1 VRKRAVALK
10 TPAKT
15 PHIQQL
21 TTLLE
26 SVRAAALAADDAQ
39 PSWSSEP
46 DDWVRHGRASPIHQ
60 AVVPFPGTSQQPDTL
75 RKSRR
80 HATKVTSARPS
91 DPSRGTRKTSGDRA
105 STGGPQSSKPGLP
118 ILADVAQPQQATHGE
133 PQAPVANASVG
144 AIDTQKLAGNLVRL
158 IEEGG
163 KALAA
168 YLKPRHQARV
178 NLDQMEYMVEV
189 VKTLGAVAGCW
200 FRKPQRVLEL
210 QASIGRD
217 HVDLW
222 SAMAKRALGGQTH
235 GVAIFDAKDRRFA
248 DPEWSSHQFF
258 CFLKQSY
265 LLNAR
270 WISCLVNDADG
281 LDPHTR
287 MKADFYI
294 RQFVDAMSPSNF
306 LLGNPEL
313 LRETWKSNADN
324 LVHGMRAFAEDI
336 ETGNGLLK
344 IRQTDTSFFAVG
356 RNLATTPGKVI
367 YQNDLMQLIQY
378 APTTVTVRKRPI
390 LIVPP
395 WINKYYILDLASE
408 KSFIKWCVDQG
419 LTTFVISWVNP
430 CANLAAK
437 TFDDY
442 MRDGPLEALDVIA
455 GATGE
460 ETVDTIG
467 YCIGGTLLAVTLAY
481 LATKGDDRVPSATL
495 LTTQVDFSLAGE
507 LMVFIDE
514 GQIRMIER
522 RMREAGVLEA
532 QAMSMVFN
540 MLRANDLIWPYVIE
554 NYLKGKKP
562 APFDVLYW
570 NADSTRM
577 PAANHS
583 FYLRNFYL
591 ENRLAK
597 GELIIAGERI
607 DLGRV
612 AVPIYS
618 LATRED
624 HVAPA
629 KSVFLGSKSF
639 GHPMHFVLAGSGHI
653 AGVINPPYKRKYSYW
668 TGAPAV
674 GRFEDWLAGAEE
686 HPGSWWPDWLDWLMR
701 HSAAQ
706 VPARLPGGGKFQPL
720 EEAPGSY
727 VQGRN

>member
-1 VRKRAVALK
+1 M
-10 TPAKT
+10 
-15 PHIQQL
+15 
-21 TTLLE
+21 
-26 SVRAAALAADDAQ
+26 RAARSALDEVQ
-39 PSWSSEP
+39 HSWSSEP
-46 DDWVRHGRASPIHQ
+46 DDWVRHGRVSPIHQ
-60 AVVPFPGTSQQPDTL
+60 PVVSFPGASKQPDTD
-75 RKSRR
+75 RKSR
-80 HATKVTSARPS
+80 HGAKVTSARPS
-91 DPSRGTRKTSGDRA
+91 GPTRGRRKTPGDRT
-105 STGGPQSSKPGLP
+105 STGVPRSSKPDLP
-118 ILADVAQPQQATHGE
+118 ILADVAQPHQAAHIE
-133 PQAPVANASVG
+133 PQGSVANASVRTVDSEKF
-144 AIDTQKLAGNLVRL
+144 AINLMRL
-158 IEEGG
+158 VEEGG

-168 YLKPRHQARV
+168 YLRPRRQGRFK
-178 NLDQMEYMVEV
+178 LDQMEYMMEV
-189 VKTLGAVAGCW
+189 VKTLGDVAGCW
-200 FRKPQRVLEL
+200 FRKPQRALAL
-210 QASIGRD
+210 QARIGRD

-222 SAMAKRALGGQTH
+222 TAMTRRALGGQIREAVISD
-235 GVAIFDAKDRRFA
+235 GKDRRFA
-248 DPEWSSHQFF
+248 DPEWSSEPFF
-258 CFLKQSY
+258 CFLRQSY

-270 WISCLVNDADG
+270 WLNCLVNDADG

-287 MKADFYI
+287 MKADFYV

-313 LRETWKSNADN
+313 LRETFKSNADN
-324 LVHGMRAFAEDI
+324 LVHGLRAFAEDI
-336 ETGNGLLK
+336 ETGDGLLK
-344 IRQTDTSFFAVG
+344 IRQTDTSSFEVG

-395 WINKYYILDLASE
+395 WINKYYILDLAPE

-430 CANLAAK
+430 CARFAAK

-442 MRDGPLEALDVIA
+442 MREGPLEALNVIA

-467 YCIGGTLLAVTLAY
+467 YCIGGTLLAVMLAY
-481 LATKGDDRVPSATL
+481 LAAKGDERVACATL
-495 LTTQVDFSLAGE
+495 FTTQIDFSLAGE

-514 GQIRMIER
+514 SQIQAIER
-522 RMREAGVLEA
+522 RMREAGVLEG

-562 APFDVLYW
+562 VPFDVLYW
-570 NADSTRM
+570 NSDSTRM
-577 PAANHS
+577 PAANHA

-597 GELIIAGERI
+597 GELIVAGERI

-612 AVPIYS
+612 TIPIYS

-639 GHPMHFVLAGSGHI
+639 GHPVQFVLAGSGHI
-653 AGVINPPYKRKYSYW
+653 AGVINPPDKRKYSYW
-668 TGAPAV
+668 TGPPAV
-674 GRFEDWLAGAEE
+674 EKFEDWLAGAEE
-686 HPGSWWPDWLDWLMR
+686 RAGSWWPDWFDWIMR
-701 HSAAQ
+701 HSAAR
-706 VPARLPGGGKFQPL
+706 VPARPPGSGKFKPL
-720 EEAPGSY
+720 EDAPGSY
-727 VQGRN
+727 VRGRN